1 MNAMN
6 NCNYMIKMMGHK
18 ITAPVLLI
26 SVFLIMLNRAPLAA
40 LSAVEPLIYPAG
52 EIGRNRPLFIWQDIY
67 RDRDAGL
74 NVSYRLT
81 LQSER
86 DNEIRVYNF
95 DPVPRF
101 RTFYLYT
108 FPSELANGPY
118 SYSIERIVDGSS
130 SDARFFH
137 ANRYPLVQRFTVDT
151 VNASPPDALGADNL
165 IRYLHTERENTLSNG
180 YNALFFSTSATV
192 TMGVGL
198 LFYKVFNF
206 GIVSNIIAAVC
217 GVSAVIGYG
226 AGGYYTVGYISG
238 RNQLQRIIDMDR
250 SSSIR
255 AGFNGDRVMTGAE
268 FNF

>member
-1 MNAMN
+1 MK
-6 NCNYMIKMMGHK
+6 CNLIIKIMGHK
-18 ITAPVLLI
+18 IAARVLCI
-26 SVFLIMLNRAPLAA
+26 AFFIIMLSQVPLAA

-52 EIGRNRPLFIWQDIY
+52 EIGRARPFFIWQDIY
-67 RDRDAGL
+67 RERDSGL

-81 LQSER
+81 LQNER

-95 DPVPRF
+95 DPLPRF
-101 RTFYLYT
+101 RTFYLYAL
-108 FPSELANGPY
+108 PSDLANGPY
-118 SYSIERIVDGSS
+118 SYSIERMVDGVS
-130 SDARFFH
+130 SDARFYH
-137 ANRYPLVQRFTVDT
+137 ANRYPLVQRFTVNT
-151 VNASPPDALGADNL
+151 GSASPPDALGADNL
-165 IRYLHTERENTLSNG
+165 IRYLYTERENTLSNG

-198 LFYKVFNF
+198 LFYKVFHF

-226 AGGYYTVGYISG
+226 AAGYYTVGYISG
-238 RNQLQRIIDMDR
+238 RNRLQRIIDLDG

-255 AGFNGDRVMTGAE
+255 AGFNGDGVMTGAE

>member
-26 SVFLIMLNRAPLAA
+26 ALFLIILNRVPLAA
-40 LSAVEPLIYPAG
+40 LSAVEPLIYPTG
-52 EIGRNRPLFIWQDIY
+52 EIGRNRPFFIWQDIY
-67 RDRDAGL
+67 RERDAGL

-81 LQSER
+81 LQCEH

-95 DPVPRF
+95 DPLPRF
-101 RTFYLYT
+101 RTFYLYA

-118 SYSIERIVDGSS
+118 SYSIERIVDGTS

-137 ANRYPLVQRFTVDT
+137 ANRYPLVQRFTVNT
-151 VNASPPDALGADNL
+151 GNASPLDTLGADNL
-165 IRYLHTERENTLSNG
+165 IRYLHTEKENTLSNG

-198 LFYKVFNF
+198 LFYKVFHF

-226 AGGYYTVGYISG
+226 AAGYYTVGYISG
-238 RNQLQRIIDMDR
+238 RNRLQRIIDLDG

-255 AGFNGDRVMTGAE
+255 AELNGDRVMAGAE